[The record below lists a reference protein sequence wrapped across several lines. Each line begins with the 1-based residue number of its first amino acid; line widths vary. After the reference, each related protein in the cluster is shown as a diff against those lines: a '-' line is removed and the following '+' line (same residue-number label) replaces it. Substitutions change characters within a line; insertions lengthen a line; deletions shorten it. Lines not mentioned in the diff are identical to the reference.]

1 MNKMKHDIN
10 ELTNDGK
17 RNLLRL
23 LCDELSFAEI
33 SRLVQPFA
41 KRLMLDEMREPFIV
55 IHAPEN
61 ELGRAQVIWIDV
73 NDVVTHTIETDD

>member
-1 MNKMKHDIN
+1 MNMMKYDVT

-33 SRLVQPFA
+33 SKLVQPYA

-61 ELGRAQVIWIDV
+61 DLGRAQVIWIDI
-73 NDVVTHTIETDD
+73 NDVYSTTVESDD

>member
-1 MNKMKHDIN
+1 MNTMKFEIN

-33 SRLVQPFA
+33 SRLVQPYA
-41 KRLMLDEMREPFIV
+41 RRLELDEMREPYIV
-55 IHAPEN
+55 IDASEN
-61 ELGRAQVIWIDV
+61 DLGRDQIVWIDV
-73 NDVVTHTIETDD
+73 NDVYSETIDSDD

>member
-1 MNKMKHDIN
+1 MKFEIN

-41 KRLMLDEMREPFIV
+41 SRLELDEGEPFIV
-55 IHAPEN
+55 IQASEN
-61 ELGRAQVIWIDV
+61 DLGRDQIVWIDV
-73 NDVVTHTIETDD
+73 NDVCSTTVESDD

>member
-1 MNKMKHDIN
+1 MMKYDVT

-33 SRLVQPFA
+33 SKLVQPYA

-61 ELGRAQVIWIDV
+61 DLGRAQVIWIDI
-73 NDVVTHTIETDD
+73 NDVYSTTVESDD

>member
-1 MNKMKHDIN
+1 MKFEIN

-33 SRLVQPFA
+33 SRLVQPYA

-61 ELGRAQVIWIDV
+61 DLGRAQVIWIDI
-73 NDVVTHTIETDD
+73 NDVYSTTVESDD

>member
-1 MNKMKHDIN
+1 MKFEIN

-17 RNLLRL
+17 RNLLRM

-33 SRLVQPFA
+33 SKLVQPYA

-61 ELGRAQVIWIDV
+61 DLGRAQVIWIDI
-73 NDVVTHTIETDD
+73 NDVYSTTVESDD

>member
-1 MNKMKHDIN
+1 MNKMKQDIY

-33 SRLVQPFA
+33 SRLVRPFA
-41 KRLMLDEMREPFIV
+41 NRLELDDGEPFIV

-61 ELGRAQVIWIDV
+61 DLGRAQVVWLDV
-73 NDVVTHTIETDD
+73 NDVVTHTIDTDD

>member
-1 MNKMKHDIN
+1 MKFEIN

-33 SRLVQPFA
+33 SRLVQPYA
-41 KRLMLDEMREPFIV
+41 SRLELDEMREPFIV

-61 ELGRAQVIWIDV
+61 DLGRAQVVWIDV
-73 NDVVTHTIETDD
+73 NDVYSATIESDD

>member
-55 IHAPEN
+55 IHAPETD
-61 ELGRAQVIWIDV
+61 LGRAQVIWIDV
-73 NDVVTHTIETDD
+73 NDVVTHTIDTDD

>member
-1 MNKMKHDIN
+1 MNTMKFEIN

-33 SRLVQPFA
+33 SRLVQPYA
-41 KRLMLDEMREPFIV
+41 SRLELDEMREPFI
-55 IHAPEN
+55 IIEGSEN
-61 ELGRAQVIWIDV
+61 DLGRNQIVWIDI
-73 NDVVTHTIETDD
+73 NDVYSTTVESDD

>member
-1 MNKMKHDIN
+1 MKFEIN

-33 SRLVQPFA
+33 SRLVQPYA
-41 KRLMLDEMREPFIV
+41 KRIELDEMREPFIV

-61 ELGRAQVIWIDV
+61 DLGCAQVVWIDV
-73 NDVVTHTIETDD
+73 NDVYSTTVESDD

>member
-1 MNKMKHDIN
+1 MKFEIN

-23 LCDELSFAEI
+23 LCDELSYAEI
-33 SRLVQPFA
+33 NKLVQPYA
-41 KRLMLDEMREPFIV
+41 SRLKLDEMREPFIV

-61 ELGRAQVIWIDV
+61 DLGRAQVVWIDV
-73 NDVVTHTIETDD
+73 NDVYSTTVESDD

>member
-73 NDVVTHTIETDD
+73 NDVVTHTIDTDD

>member
-1 MNKMKHDIN
+1 MNKMKHDVT

-17 RNLLRL
+17 RNLLRM

-33 SRLVQPFA
+33 SKLVQPYA

-61 ELGRAQVIWIDV
+61 DLGRAQVIWIDI
-73 NDVVTHTIETDD
+73 NDVYSTTVESDD

>member
-1 MNKMKHDIN
+1 MKFEIN

-33 SRLVQPFA
+33 SRLVQPYA
-41 KRLMLDEMREPFIV
+41 KRLELDEMREPFIV

-61 ELGRAQVIWIDV
+61 DLGRAQVVWIDV
-73 NDVVTHTIETDD
+73 NDVYSTTVESDD

>member
-1 MNKMKHDIN
+1 MKHDIN

-73 NDVVTHTIETDD
+73 NDVVTHTIDTDD

>member
-1 MNKMKHDIN
+1 MKFEIN

-33 SRLVQPFA
+33 SRLVQPYA
-41 KRLMLDEMREPFIV
+41 KRLELDEMREPFIV

-61 ELGRAQVIWIDV
+61 DLGRAQVVWIDV
-73 NDVVTHTIETDD
+73 NDVYSTIVESDD

>member
-1 MNKMKHDIN
+1 MKFEIN

-41 KRLMLDEMREPFIV
+41 SRLELDEGEPFIV
-55 IHAPEN
+55 IQASEN
-61 ELGRAQVIWIDV
+61 DLGRDQIVWIDI
-73 NDVVTHTIETDD
+73 NDVYSTTVESDD

>member
-1 MNKMKHDIN
+1 MKFEIN

-33 SRLVQPFA
+33 SRLVQPYA
-41 KRLMLDEMREPFIV
+41 RRLELDEMREPYIV
-55 IHAPEN
+55 IDASEN
-61 ELGRAQVIWIDV
+61 DLGRDQIVWIDV
-73 NDVVTHTIETDD
+73 NDVYSETIDSDD

>member
-1 MNKMKHDIN
+1 MNTMKFEIN

-33 SRLVQPFA
+33 SRLVQPYA
-41 KRLMLDEMREPFIV
+41 SRLELDEMREPYIV
-55 IHAPEN
+55 IDASEN
-61 ELGRAQVIWIDV
+61 DLGRDQIVWIDV
-73 NDVVTHTIETDD
+73 NDVYSKTIDSDD